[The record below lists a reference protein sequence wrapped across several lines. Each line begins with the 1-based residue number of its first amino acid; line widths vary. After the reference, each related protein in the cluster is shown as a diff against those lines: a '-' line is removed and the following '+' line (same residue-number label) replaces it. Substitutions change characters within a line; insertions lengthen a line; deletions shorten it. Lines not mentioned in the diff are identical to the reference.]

1 MVPGPMP
8 KFIKLSVLGCL
19 LGMSAG
25 AVIASSLRDVSATRL
40 SGEAAIEGAAEG
52 SAVSPRPARA
62 ASSAGVGQNRR
73 FREASGGFEAPPLHA
88 IPAQS
93 PNAPLPPSWQSLL
106 PGAIRL

>member
-25 AVIASSLRDVSATRL
+25 AVIASSLRDVSAARL
-40 SGEAAIEGAAEG
+40 AGEEGGDGA
-52 SAVSPRPARA
+52 AVSPQPARA
-62 ASSAGVGQNRR
+62 ASSAGVAQARR
-73 FREASGGFEAPPLHA
+73 YREASGGFEAPPLHA